1 MAIRSAAMAFPI
13 FGKSVSF
20 VGILCMDQIY
30 MAVILVEL
38 EQSKA
43 CLLNGHNPSIPV
55 NGYETLA
62 DCF

>member
-1 MAIRSAAMAFPI
+1 
-13 FGKSVSF
+13 
-20 VGILCMDQIY
+20 MDQLY